1 MIFLK
6 AILQGFSLGLTL
18 AFSLGPAFF
27 ALIQTSTK
35 NNFRSAVALAIGI
48 FLSDLF
54 CVVLAYLGM
63 AQLFNNPQNRIYVG
77 LIGGSILMMFG
88 FFTIFQKKQPTA
100 DTENS
105 IEIKA
110 VNFPL
115 FITKGFFLNMLNPF
129 VLIFWMGWVGLVS
142 SNTEYS
148 HSHLIVFFS
157 TALLTVF
164 VTDVLKAYSAN
175 KISKYLSERVL
186 RFFNVAVGV
195 ILVVSG
201 VILIYRVFA

>member
-1 MIFLK
+1 MILK
-6 AILQGFSLGLTL
+6 AILQGLSLGLTL

-35 NNFRSAVALAIGI
+35 NSFKSAFALAIGI

-54 CVVLAYLGM
+54 CVLLAYLGM

-100 DTENS
+100 ETENR

-115 FITKGFFLNMLNPF
+115 FITKGFFLNLLNPF

-142 SNTEYS
+142 SNTEYT
-148 HSHLIVFFS
+148 HIHIILFFAA
-157 TALLTVF
+157 ALSTVF
-164 VTDVLKAYSAN
+164 LTDVLKAYSAN
-175 KISKYLSERVL
+175 KISRFLSPKVL
-186 RFFNVAVGV
+186 RMFNMLVGI

-201 VILIYRVFA
+201 VVLIYRVFS